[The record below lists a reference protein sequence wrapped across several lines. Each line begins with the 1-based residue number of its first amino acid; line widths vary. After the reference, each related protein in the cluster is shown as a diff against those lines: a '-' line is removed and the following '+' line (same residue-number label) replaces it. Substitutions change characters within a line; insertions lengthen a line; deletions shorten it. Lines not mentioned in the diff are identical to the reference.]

1 MLIRGDHIS
10 EALQTIDD
18 FDGLLQ
24 SFLQWLDKIEK
35 DLNYLEDYSLKA
47 EDTNSTKQ
55 TIIELY
61 QVNY

>member
-1 MLIRGDHIS
+1 LSFRGDHIS

-18 FDGLLQ
+18 FDGQLQ
-24 SFLQWLDKIEK
+24 AFSQWLDKIEK
-35 DLNYLEDYSLKA
+35 DLNYLEDYCLKA